1 MSKEK
6 LKATPVYDEE
16 LESWIIN
23 VDIEGKVIPIGKT
36 ISEKLGL
43 FEYSK
48 FESEEKAK
56 EWLDKRS
63 YQFYY

>member
-1 MSKEK
+1 MSEEK

-16 LESWIIN
+16 LDSWIIN
-23 VDIEGKVIPIGKT
+23 VTVDGAVMPIGKT
-36 ISEKLGL
+36 ISEKPML

-48 FESEEKAK
+48 FESEVKAK